1 MDDYSQRDGQ
11 FGSAMEQVGGMD
23 ARQDHQTVT
32 PDGALLDQ
40 IPAGVTFRE
49 ATTHVDYRGSL
60 VEMFDERWDWSD
72 FPLVYSYCF
81 TLRPGMMK
89 GWGMH
94 RTYEDRYFNLFGEVE
109 SVLYDD
115 RPDSPTR
122 GLVTTIVFS
131 EFRRR
136 LMNIP
141 PGVWHAHRNIGDKD
155 AVMINF
161 PTKPYDHANPDK
173 YRLPLDTDQIPHQF
187 RERLGE

>member
-1 MDDYSQRDGQ
+1 MNDSGGQ
-11 FGSAMEQVGGMD
+11 DERLGPAMEPSGGAEPLRD
-23 ARQDHQTVT
+23 QQTVT
-32 PDGALLDQ
+32 PDGARLDQ

-49 ATTHVDYRGSL
+49 ATTHIDYRGSV
-60 VEMFDERWDWSD
+60 VELFDERWDWSD
-72 FPLVYSYCF
+72 LPLVYSYCF

-94 RTYEDRYFNLFGEVE
+94 REHEDRYFNLFGEIE
-109 SVLYDD
+109 TVLYDE

-122 GLVTTIVFS
+122 GLVATLVFS
-131 EFRRR
+131 EYRRR

-141 PGVWHAHRNIGDKD
+141 AGVWHAHRNIGGKD

-173 YRLPLDTDQIPHQF
+173 YRLPLDTDRIPHRF
-187 RERLGE
+187 VDRRGE